1 MKENY
6 YYFFFTKSDL
16 FVLRSFSNFAYNKMD
31 FTIGL
36 KKDKQTRFFLITNA
50 IIDKTLDK
58 LCITMFFS
66 IKNYIV

>member
-1 MKENY
+1 
-6 YYFFFTKSDL
+6 
-16 FVLRSFSNFAYNKMD
+16 MD

-36 KKDKQTRFFLITNA
+36 KKDKQTSFFLITNA

-58 LCITMFFS
+58 LCITIFFS